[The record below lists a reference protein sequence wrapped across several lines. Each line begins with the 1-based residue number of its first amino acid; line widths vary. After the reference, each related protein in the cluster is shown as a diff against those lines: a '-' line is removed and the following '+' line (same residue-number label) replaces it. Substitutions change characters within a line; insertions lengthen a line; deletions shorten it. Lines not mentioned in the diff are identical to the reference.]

1 VTGDGP
7 RPIVITPGDPAGVGP
22 EVVGKALARWSG
34 PVVVVG
40 DAAALARWCDRLVPV
55 SEVAA
60 APDGV
65 AVLDPGDEGAPVEA
79 ASIALA
85 VRACLDGRARALVTG
100 PIHKAK
106 LARRGFAHPGHTEF
120 VAELCGVR
128 DPVMAFVGGQVRV
141 SLVTVHL
148 PLREVAAHLTE
159 ARVLHTIRRSAEALR
174 DPLGLSRGRIL
185 VCGLN
190 PHAGDEGL
198 LGTEDRDVVAP
209 AVERAVA
216 EGIAAEGPVS
226 AEAAFRAAVLG
237 EADWVVAAYH
247 DQGLAPLKALE
258 WSRHREAG
266 PGSGEDRS
274 VNWTLGLPIVRVG
287 VDHGTAYD
295 IAGRGIA
302 DPGSLLAAL
311 RLAER
316 LAPDGD
322 RQR

>member
-1 VTGDGP
+1 MSGAQA
-7 RPIVITPGDPAGVGP
+7 RPIVVTPGDPEGIGP
-22 EVVGKALARWSG
+22 EVVGKALDRWRG

-40 DAAALARWCDRLVPV
+40 DRRALGRWRDDLVAV
-55 SEVAA
+55 DEVAA
-60 APDGV
+60 AEAGV
-65 AVLDPGDEGAPVEA
+65 AVLDPGDEAEPVEV

-106 LARRGFAHPGHTEF
+106 LARRGFPHPGHTEF
-120 VAELCGVR
+120 VAALCGVR

-148 PLREVAAHLTE
+148 PLREVAAQLTE
-159 ARVLHTIRRSAEALR
+159 ERVLHTIRRSAEALR
-174 DPLGLSRGRIL
+174 ERLGIAHPRIL
-185 VCGLN
+185 VCGPN

-198 LGTEDRDVVAP
+198 LGTEDRDIVAP
-209 AVERAVA
+209 AVRRAAA
-216 EGIAAEGPVS
+216 EGIGAEGPVS
-226 AEAAFRAAVLG
+226 AEAAFRSAVRG

-258 WSRHREAG
+258 WAAHRE
-266 PGSGEDRS
+266 PGADPDAERS

-295 IAGRGIA
+295 IAGRGVA
-302 DPGSLLAAL
+302 DPGSLIAAL
-311 RLAER
+311 RLADR
-316 LAPDGD
+316 LAVPG
-322 RQR
+322 